1 MNANKIERLY
11 GSRVRTKIL
20 DWFFSHKDES
30 YFVRQV
36 ASIVREDPTNVSR
49 EMAGLESLGILKS
62 KRLGNLKHFQVDPA
76 CPFFHE
82 LRGLVLK
89 TTGIAGQIRE
99 AIGKLA
105 GIDYA
110 FIYGPHAEGRGVGEI
125 DLGIV
130 GEVDLERLDG
140 ILKSLGTKLG
150 NEINYVFYN
159 RMEFKSQRSDR
170 EGFLGEALQG
180 PKLMV
185 IGAEGGLKSGD
196 IPKNIKA
203 ERKEEG

>member
-1 MNANKIERLY
+1 MLYNLMDSQKIEKLY

-36 ASIVREDPTNVSR
+36 ASIVSEDPTNVSR
-49 EMAGLESLGILKS
+49 EMAGLEILGILKS

-99 AIGKLA
+99 ALERLA

-110 FIYGPHAEGRGVGEI
+110 FVYGPRAAGKKGSEV
-125 DLGIV
+125 DLVIV
-130 GEVDLERLDG
+130 GEVDLARLDVL
-140 ILKSLGTKLG
+140 LKGLGKKIG
-150 NEINYVFYN
+150 NEINYIFYN
-159 RMEFKSQRSDR
+159 RVEFKSQRAAQ
-170 EGFLGEALQG
+170 EGVLAEVLQS

-185 IGAEGGLKSGD
+185 IGVEEGLKAGT
-196 IPKNIKA
+196 
-203 ERKEEG
+203 